1 MAMTSEREKEIR
13 KIAGRDGQTWRSSA
27 VPLVALN
34 DVIDELD
41 ELRGKVEGFK
51 AKIEMRLK
59 DAERLRAH
67 SLNLGHF
74 TDAEIQ
80 GYLGRQIEKLFLE
93 GVDLGLFSDP
103 LTKVPEKVEPQPS
116 HAERMRNLGVDYSE
130 ENEAKVE
137 AWIERNL
144 GNPATDRGP
153 YIKPAMGFGASGL
166 PEGFNDPVAQHFH
179 DDCVFYANCPACVAG
194 HAGVFNRRKP

>member
-1 MAMTSEREKEIR
+1 MGMTPEREKEIR

-27 VPLVALN
+27 VSLVALN

-41 ELRGKVEGFK
+41 ELRGKVQGFK

-93 GVDLGLFSDP
+93 GVDLGLFDDP
-103 LTKVPEKVEPQPS
+103 LTKVP
-116 HAERMRNLGVDYSE
+116 
-130 ENEAKVE
+130 
-137 AWIERNL
+137 
-144 GNPATDRGP
+144 
-153 YIKPAMGFGASGL
+153 
-166 PEGFNDPVAQHFH
+166 AQHFH